1 MGVIK
6 KLLAHCAIII
16 SGMYIVFFFIDRVN
30 PAMGF
35 IDNDITKPLLL
46 ALALIAII
54 NAIQVIAAE
63 RKKLR
68 SKMRRAKR
76 MQSK

>member
-1 MGVIK
+1 MGMIK

-54 NAIQVIAAE
+54 NAIQVIAVE

-68 SKMRRAKR
+68 NKMRRAKR
-76 MQSK
+76 IHK